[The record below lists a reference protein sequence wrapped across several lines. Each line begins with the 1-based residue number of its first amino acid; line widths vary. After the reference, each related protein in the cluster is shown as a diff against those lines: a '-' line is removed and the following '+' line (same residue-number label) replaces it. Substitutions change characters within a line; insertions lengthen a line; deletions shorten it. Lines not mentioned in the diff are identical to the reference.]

1 MCVPMRQFAESLAR
15 FAHMLK
21 RFSTKR
27 ADLFISFLVTAVALI
42 LFSYSDLTKSHE
54 AALGFLHNI
63 ELRSLDARFVLRGPR
78 PHDENIVIVGLEE
91 NTLQKV
97 GAFPIPRDAYAR
109 MVDQLAKG
117 GAKVIAFDF
126 NFPVP
131 EKNSAVETLRE
142 LEKQAPAGMNS
153 KLRELERLRDNDA
166 IFADSIRRAGNV
178 VLGHLF
184 LDPERAKSVAEKDVE
199 AYHYILTKHPFP
211 QIQKVSGSQAFDVN
225 QSWVDADGY
234 VAHGVYANISL
245 LADAAESVGFFDND
259 ADSDGT
265 YRHATLLIHYQ
276 GDYFP
281 SLALETVRQ
290 AEHIKEQDSVA
301 YFGSRGLER
310 IEIGQ
315 YKFSTEGDGRA
326 LINFAGPYKTYKQY
340 PMIDVINGT
349 VPPETFQNKIILFGA
364 TAKAIGDLRNIPYGS
379 PDYMGVEV
387 HANIVDNILHANEPG
402 RGFLRR
408 GVTEE
413 SIDVAFILLFGI
425 GLGYWFGKSRP
436 LISTASVIVALAA
449 FSAIVFLAFTHYGMW
464 LGFVIPAGTLVA
476 NYAGITSFRMIFEE
490 REKRRVRQTFAR
502 YVSPGVIS
510 LIEQNPNKYFQPGGE
525 SKEMTILFSD
535 IRRFTEISESL
546 TPNELISLL
555 NEYLGE
561 MTEVLFHHWGTL
573 DKYIGDAIMGFW
585 NSPYPQPD
593 HAIRACSTA
602 LDMQARLNELNKK
615 WVADGGRALHSGVG
629 INTGIVKVGNIGS
642 EKRIAWTVIGDNV
655 NLASRL
661 ESATKEYHVNV
672 IVAEGTFEQAK
683 ESFVFRELDYIRVMG
698 KQQPVRIFE
707 LLDFALKRG
716 DHEERI
722 QLWMQG
728 LELYRHA
735 AWEEA
740 IPAFEE
746 VLKRYPDDGPSI
758 LFIER
763 CEEKA
768 RQVPVEAW
776 DGVWVMK
783 TK

>member
-1 MCVPMRQFAESLAR
+1 MCVPMKGFSEGFSRVAR
-15 FAHMLK
+15 LLK
-21 RFSTKR
+21 RLSIKR

-42 LFSYSDLTKSHE
+42 LFNYSDLTKSHD

-78 PHDENIVIVGLEE
+78 PHDENIVIVGLDE

-97 GAFPIPRDAYAR
+97 GAFPIPRDAYAE

-117 GAKVIAFDF
+117 GAKVVAFDF

-142 LEKQAPAGMNS
+142 LEKQAPANMTP

-166 IFADSIRRAGNV
+166 IFAESIKRAGNV

-199 AYHYILTKHPFP
+199 AYHYILKSRPFP
-211 QIQKVSGSQAFDVN
+211 QIQKVSGSEVFDVN
-225 QSWVDADGY
+225 RSWVEAKGK
-234 VAHGVYANISL
+234 VAYGVYPNIESL
-245 LADAAESVGFFDND
+245 GNAAKSLGFFDED
-259 ADSDGT
+259 ADPDGT
-265 YRHATLLIHYQ
+265 FRHATLLIYYEEQ
-276 GDYFP
+276 YFP

-290 AEHIKEQDSVA
+290 AERIKNQDSVA
-301 YFGSRGLER
+301 YFGSDGLER
-310 IEIGQ
+310 IQIGPHNFDTQ
-315 YKFSTEGDGRA
+315 RDGRA
-326 LINFAGPYKTYKQY
+326 LVNFAGPYKTYKHY

-349 VPPETFQNKIILFGA
+349 VPLETFQNKIVLFGA

-379 PDYMGVEV
+379 PDYTGVEV

-402 RGFLRR
+402 RGFLQR

-413 SIDVAFILLFGI
+413 FIDIAFILLFGI
-425 GLGYWFGKSRP
+425 GLGYWFGKIRP
-436 LISTASVIVALAA
+436 LISAVSVIVALAV
-449 FSAIVFLAFTHYGMW
+449 FSVIVYFAFTHYGMW

-510 LIEQNPNKYFQPGGE
+510 LIEQDPNKYFQPGGE

-602 LDMQARLNELNKK
+602 LDMQARLNELNQK

-672 IVAEGTFEQAK
+672 IVAEPTFEQAK

-707 LLDFALKRG
+707 LLDFALKRA

-722 QLWMQG
+722 ELWMRG
-728 LELYRHA
+728 LELYRRGE
-735 AWEEA
+735 WEDA

-768 RQVPVEAW
+768 REMPAEAW
-776 DGVWVMK
+776 DGVWVMR